1 MIEIG
6 DKAPEFCLANRN
18 DEEVCLRNFLGRWVI
33 LYFYPK
39 DNTKG
44 CTIEAV
50 DFSQNLEGFEKMKA
64 VVVGISPDSPKSHQ
78 NFANKHSLEVTLLSD
93 TEHKVLEKYGVWQ
106 LRKMYGREY
115 FGVIRSTFIINPE
128 GKTSYIF
135 RKVKVKGHVEE
146 VKRKLKELRGA

>member
-1 MIEIG
+1 MRLI
-6 DKAPEFCLANRN
+6 
-18 DEEVCLRNFLGRWVI
+18 
-33 LYFYPK
+33 
-39 DNTKG
+39 
-44 CTIEAV
+44 
-50 DFSQNLEGFEKMKA
+50 FSNSSSMKA

-78 NFANKHSLEVTLLSD
+78 NFTNKHSLEVTLLSD